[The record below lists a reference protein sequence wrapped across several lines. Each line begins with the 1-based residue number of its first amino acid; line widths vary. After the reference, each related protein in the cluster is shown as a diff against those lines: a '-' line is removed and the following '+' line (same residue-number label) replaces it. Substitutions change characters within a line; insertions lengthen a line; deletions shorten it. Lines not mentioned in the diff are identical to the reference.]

1 MSTIDLINAIDAGD
15 SEAIEKNFQ
24 ELMADRVSAALDNKR
39 EELAQNMF
47 KNPEASAETDDVIE
61 DNTVTEE

>member
-24 ELMADRVSAALDNKR
+24 ELMADRVSERLDDKR
-39 EELAQNMF
+39 AELAQSMF
-47 KNPEASAETDDVIE
+47 KTPEASAEDAVE
-61 DNTVTEE
+61 DETVTEE

>member
-1 MSTIDLINAIDAGD
+1 MSTIDLINAIDSGD

-24 ELMADRVSAALDNKR
+24 ELMADRVSAALDTKR

-47 KNPEASAETDDVIE
+47 KTPEVLE
-61 DNTVTEE
+61 DETVTEE

>member
-24 ELMADRVSAALDNKR
+24 ELMADRVSNALDNKR

-47 KNPEASAETDDVIE
+47 KTPDESADDVTE
-61 DNTVTEE
+61 DETVTEE

>member
-1 MSTIDLINAIDAGD
+1 MSTIDLINAISAGD

-24 ELMADRVSAALDNKR
+24 ELMADRVSTALDNKR

-47 KNPEASAETDDVIE
+47 KTSEVIE
-61 DNTVTEE
+61 DEIATEE

>member
-24 ELMADRVSAALDNKR
+24 ELMADRVSAKLDDKR
-39 EELAQNMF
+39 SELAQSMF
-47 KNPEASAETDDVIE
+47 NAPEVTE
-61 DNTVTEE
+61 DETVTEE

>member
-1 MSTIDLINAIDAGD
+1 MSTIDLINAIDSGD

-39 EELAQNMF
+39 EELAHNMF
-47 KNPEASAETDDVIE
+47 KAPEDE
-61 DNTVTEE
+61 TVTEE

>member
-24 ELMADRVSAALDNKR
+24 ELMADRVSERLDDKR
-39 EELAQNMF
+39 AELAQSMF
-47 KNPEASAETDDVIE
+47 KDPEVAAEDAVE
-61 DNTVTEE
+61 DETATEE

>member
-24 ELMADRVSAALDNKR
+24 ELMADRVSERLDDKR
-39 EELAQNMF
+39 AELAQSMF
-47 KNPEASAETDDVIE
+47 KDPEATAEDAVEE
-61 DNTVTEE
+61 DETATEE

>member
-24 ELMADRVSAALDNKR
+24 ELMADRVSAKLDDKR
-39 EELAQNMF
+39 TELAQSMF
-47 KNPEASAETDDVIE
+47 NTPEVIE
-61 DNTVTEE
+61 DETVTEE

>member
-24 ELMADRVSAALDNKR
+24 ELMADRVSTALDAKR
-39 EELAQNMF
+39 DELAQNMF
-47 KNPEASAETDDVIE
+47 KTPEAKAEEEVVE
-61 DNTVTEE
+61 GETVAEE

>member
-24 ELMADRVSAALDNKR
+24 ELMADRVSNALDNKR

-47 KNPEASAETDDVIE
+47 KTPEASADEDSQEET
-61 DNTVTEE
+61 TTEE

>member
-47 KNPEASAETDDVIE
+47 KNPEASAETDDAVE

>member
-1 MSTIDLINAIDAGD
+1 MSTIDLINAIDSGD

-47 KNPEASAETDDVIE
+47 KAPEDE
-61 DNTVTEE
+61 TVTEE